1 MPTNTPTPGPTST
14 PTATPTATTIPTPP
28 TCPCQVWPASAAPTT
43 PTGGNDANP
52 VELGFKFRSD
62 INGFITGIRFYK
74 SATNTGAHVVTLWS
88 SSGAVLGTTTAVGET
103 ASGWQ
108 TANFT
113 SPVAITANTTY
124 VASYHTNVGHY
135 NADLNY
141 FASAG
146 VDNGVLHA
154 LSNASSG
161 GNGVY
166 MYNANSAFPSNSY
179 SSTNYWVDVVF
190 TP

>member
-1 MPTNTPTPGPTST
+1 
-14 PTATPTATTIPTPP
+14 
-28 TCPCQVWPASAAPTT
+28 
-43 PTGGNDANP
+43 
-52 VELGFKFRSD
+52 
-62 INGFITGIRFYK
+62 
-74 SATNTGAHVVTLWS
+74 
-88 SSGAVLGTTTAVGET
+88 
-103 ASGWQ
+103 
-108 TANFT
+108 
-113 SPVAITANTTY
+113 
-124 VASYHTNVGHY
+124 
-135 NADLNY
+135 LNY

>member
-1 MPTNTPTPGPTST
+1 
-14 PTATPTATTIPTPP
+14 
-28 TCPCQVWPASAAPTT
+28 
-43 PTGGNDANP
+43 
-52 VELGFKFRSD
+52 
-62 INGFITGIRFYK
+62 
-74 SATNTGAHVVTLWS
+74 
-88 SSGAVLGTTTAVGET
+88 
-103 ASGWQ
+103 
-108 TANFT
+108 
-113 SPVAITANTTY
+113 VAITANTTY